1 MPGVTQVNDQD
12 TVVEKLM
19 DLVSDR
25 AFRFRN
31 PFYAALDGVVLRCGP
46 AIHDRRAAL
55 EGWQELSVSTGLPVQ
70 PDVVGSITFW
80 GWERVGGNTWDVCK
94 LGETRKDGLLSFP
107 LEGFEYGESF
117 HLSASV
123 ATKGVH
129 HIRTPLGDG
138 KMIEVKTDGDQ
149 LYLATDGGATTEVT
163 KRRENRRNRLRV
175 ATAEFTGNQ
184 LPAKYFALAASG
196 QRNVEWHEVTD
207 GTGKISAK
215 IGRPVKNW
223 VIRASVRR
231 HLLDDPQFVRV
242 EILNSAHQSIAKAF
256 IGLYP
261 DDDENRSKGELV
273 LNVVVP
279 QIDNAENSEVQR
291 YSYRVEPGQLSELTA
306 SDRDAV
312 ELSLDATDH
321 SLSREALQRVLELL
335 PSGDNA

>member
-55 EGWQELSVSTGLPVQ
+55 EGWQELSVSTGLPLQ

-80 GWERVGGNTWDVCK
+80 GWEKVDGNTWDVCK

-123 ATKGVH
+123 ATNGIH

-138 KMIEVKTDGDQ
+138 KVIEVKTEGDDFF
-149 LYLATDGGATTEVT
+149 LVMDGGSDAKVVT
-163 KRRENRRNRLRV
+163 RGADRRNFVRV
-175 ATAEFTGNQ
+175 ATAEFTGIR
-184 LPAKYFALAASG
+184 LPAKYFELAASDK
-196 QRNVEWHEVTD
+196 RDVEWHEVTD
-207 GTGKISAK
+207 ETGKISAK
-215 IGRPVKNW
+215 IGRPLENW

-242 EILNSAHQSIAKAF
+242 EILNSARQLIARAF

-261 DDDENRSKGELV
+261 DDDENRSKGELF

-291 YSYRVEPGQLSELTA
+291 YSYCVERVQLSKLTA

-312 ELSLDATDH
+312 ELSLVATGH
-321 SLSREALQRVLELL
+321 SLSRKALQRVIELL